1 MENFE
6 TIVIKLP
13 IEMYNELTE
22 IFARYGLTLEETLV
36 LFFKETV
43 RLGRIPFDYTE
54 ADLEE
59 AQRLEMIMNDDLCD
73 E

>member
-1 MENFE
+1 MVTFE
-6 TIVIKLP
+6 TIEVKLP
-13 IEMYNELTE
+13 VEMYNELTA
-22 IFARYGLTLEETLV
+22 IFARYGLTLEEAVV

-43 RLGRIPFDYTE
+43 RLGRISFDYTE

-59 AQRLEMIMNDDLCD
+59 ARRLEMIMNDDLCD

>member
-1 MENFE
+1 MTFE
-6 TIVIKLP
+6 TIEVKLP
-13 IEMYNELTE
+13 IEMYNELTD
-22 IFARYGLTLEETLV
+22 IFARYGLTLEEAVV

-59 AQRLEMIMNDDLCD
+59 ARRLEMIMNNDLCD

>member
-1 MENFE
+1 MVTFE
-6 TIVIKLP
+6 TIEVKLP
-13 IEMYNELTE
+13 VEMYNELTA
-22 IFARYGLTLEETLV
+22 IFARYGLTLEEAVV
-36 LFFKETV
+36 LFFKETM

-59 AQRLEMIMNDDLCD
+59 ARRLEMLMNNDLCD

>member
-1 MENFE
+1 MVTFE
-6 TIVIKLP
+6 TIEVKLP
-13 IEMYNELTE
+13 VEMYNELTA
-22 IFARYGLTLEETLV
+22 IFARYGLTLEEAVV

-59 AQRLEMIMNDDLCD
+59 ARRLEMIMNDDLCD

>member
-1 MENFE
+1 MVTFE
-6 TIVIKLP
+6 TIEVKLP
-13 IEMYNELTE
+13 AEMYNELTA
-22 IFARYGLTLEETLV
+22 IFARYGLTLEEAVV

-43 RLGRIPFDYTE
+43 RLGRISFDYTE

-59 AQRLEMIMNDDLCD
+59 ARRLEMIMNDDLCD

>member
-1 MENFE
+1 MVTFE
-6 TIVIKLP
+6 TIEVKLP
-13 IEMYNELTE
+13 IEMYNELTD
-22 IFARYGLTLEETLV
+22 IFARYGLTLEEAVV

-59 AQRLEMIMNDDLCD
+59 ARRLEMIMNDDLCD

>member
-1 MENFE
+1 MVTFE
-6 TIVIKLP
+6 TIEVKLP
-13 IEMYNELTE
+13 VEMYNELTA
-22 IFARYGLTLEETLV
+22 IFARYGLTLEEAVV

-43 RLGRIPFDYTE
+43 RLERIPFDYTE

-59 AQRLEMIMNDDLCD
+59 ARRLEMIMNDDLCD

>member
-1 MENFE
+1 MVTFE
-6 TIVIKLP
+6 TIEVKLP
-13 IEMYNELTE
+13 VEMYNELTA
-22 IFARYGLTLEETLV
+22 IFARYGLTLEEAVV

-59 AQRLEMIMNDDLCD
+59 ARRLEMLMNNDICD

>member
-1 MENFE
+1 MVTFE
-6 TIVIKLP
+6 TIEVKLP
-13 IEMYNELTE
+13 VEMYNELTA
-22 IFARYGLTLEETLV
+22 IFARYGLTLEEAVV

-59 AQRLEMIMNDDLCD
+59 ARRLEMLMNNDLCD

>member
-1 MENFE
+1 MTFE
-6 TIVIKLP
+6 TIEVKLP
-13 IEMYNELTE
+13 AEMYNELTA
-22 IFARYGLTLEETLV
+22 IFARYGLTLEEAVV
-36 LFFKETV
+36 LFFKETM

-59 AQRLEMIMNDDLCD
+59 ARRLEMIMNGDLCD